1 MNLLAAL
8 LGIPAGAAVLVLLP
22 FPIAVVGRLN
32 VLCMLATLLT
42 AGAMVPLVLA
52 QGTLEGL
59 HHFLRVDALSCLMV
73 LLVSLTSFLAS
84 FYSVGYWESQPREER
99 GSDQKIRGYY
109 ALVNLFV
116 MSMLVV
122 CTTDNLG
129 VLWVALE
136 ATTLASAFLVGF
148 YNKEA
153 SLQAAWRYL
162 IICSL
167 GISFALIGVVLAFAS
182 AVSAAG
188 FHEYA
193 LNWSYLTSIADQ
205 LDPTALKLAFGFA
218 VVGFGT
224 KAGLVPMHGWLPDAH
239 SEAPTP
245 VSALLSGVLLKC
257 ALYALI
263 RFAILVNHGI
273 GDNFSGSILMPFGF
287 LSVGIAALYLF
298 GQTQIKRLLGYSS
311 IEHVGVIT
319 IGLSFGSP
327 LAVFGA
333 LFHMWNHAMT
343 KSLLFFT
350 AGNLY
355 LCHHTLSMQKITGSL
370 RLTTGTGIALLV
382 GGLALS
388 GTPPFSIFISEFSIV
403 SAGIQLGY
411 WVAPLLLIVLL
422 VVIFAGLFSQLSRMA
437 FGLPSED
444 AQDHE
449 PSASPPISSL
459 TAWALVIPMGF
470 IVLMGWFIP
479 GPLFELFSEGTRIIT
494 GDVPVE
500 TSIRSWRG
508 NVWQE

>member
-1 MNLLAAL
+1 MTILMVL
-8 LGIPAGAAVLVLLP
+8 LGIPSFAAALALLP
-22 FPIAVVGRLN
+22 LPITIIGRLN
-32 VLCMLATLLT
+32 VLAMLATLLT
-42 AGAMVPLVLA
+42 AGVMVPQVLA

-73 LLVSLTSFLAS
+73 LLISLTSFLAS

-109 ALVNLFV
+109 ALYSLFV
-116 MSMLVV
+116 ASMLLV

-136 ATTLASAFLVGF
+136 ATTLTSAFLVGF

-182 AVSAAG
+182 AVSVAG
-188 FHEYA
+188 FREDA
-193 LNWSYLTSIADQ
+193 LNWSYLMSIADQ

-257 ALYALI
+257 ALYAII
-263 RFAILVNHGI
+263 RFTILVNHGI
-273 GDNFSGSILMPFGF
+273 GGNFAGSILLPFGF
-287 LSVGIAALYLF
+287 LSVGLAAFYILA
-298 GQTQIKRLLGYSS
+298 QTHIKRLLGYSS
-311 IEHVGVIT
+311 IEHIGIIT
-319 IGLSFGSP
+319 IGLGFGSP

-350 AGNLY
+350 AGNLSLRY
-355 LCHHTLSMQKITGSL
+355 HTMIIQKITGSL
-370 RLTTGTGIALLV
+370 RLTPGTGMALLV

-388 GTPPFSIFISEFSIV
+388 GTPPFSIFISEFLIV
-403 SAGIQLGY
+403 SAGIQLDH
-411 WVAPLLLIVLL
+411 WVLSLLLIVLL
-422 VVIFAGLFSQLSRMA
+422 VMIFAALFNQLSPMA
-437 FGLPSED
+437 LG
-444 AQDHE
+444 
-449 PSASPPISSL
+449 ASPEDSQHHETSTAPPMSSL
-459 TAWALVIPMGF
+459 TNWSLVIPALF
-470 IVLMGWFIP
+470 IILMGWFIP

-500 TSIRSWRG
+500 TSTLSLLG
-508 NVWQE
+508 NGGH